1 MFGYV
6 KKNEV
11 IKLLESELN
20 ICSTQQSINSKLAAT
35 AADDEERTRRW
46 ILVEEFMI
54 RYNQTSRI
62 LSKLRRTM

>member
-11 IKLLESELN
+11 IELLESELN
-20 ICSTQQSINSKLAAT
+20 ICSIQQSINSRLAAL
-35 AADDEERTRRW
+35 ADNDEERTRHW
-46 ILVEEFMI
+46 ILVEEWTI
-54 RYNQTSRI
+54 KYDQTSRI